1 MAWCVAVSR
10 AYVCS
15 LTLRMMHAQARTIQ
29 LPGELHACALFCA
42 VIAAVMAVL
51 IRVLVPVIRPCFL
64 KRGAPYSQAEMEES
78 IEIWTR
84 VVVGATLCA
93 CFPVCPL
100 RRTHKGIARV
110 CAGRTTRHCM
120 LGFVC
125 TTAALNLAASMPAA
139 ANARLTT
146 AVLAQAAVVFYF
158 QSASRIE
165 LGSQYEGRMTKV
177 VAANVCGVISYG
189 VCGELAHA
197 LVFRWLLK

>member
-1 MAWCVAVSR
+1 M
-10 AYVCS
+10 
-15 LTLRMMHAQARTIQ
+15 QARTIQ

-64 KRGAPYSQAEMEES
+64 KRGAPYSQAEMDES

-84 VVVGATLCA
+84 VVVGAALCA

-100 RRTHKGIARV
+100 RRTHKDIARV

-139 ANARLTT
+139 ARTGASAWTSGQRSNARPTF
-146 AVLAQAAVVFYF
+146 ARAARE
-158 QSASRIE
+158 APAERE
-165 LGSQYEGRMTKV
+165 RE
-177 VAANVCGVISYG
+177 
-189 VCGELAHA
+189 
-197 LVFRWLLK
+197 

>member
-1 MAWCVAVSR
+1 
-10 AYVCS
+10 
-15 LTLRMMHAQARTIQ
+15 
-29 LPGELHACALFCA
+29 
-42 VIAAVMAVL
+42 
-51 IRVLVPVIRPCFL
+51 
-64 KRGAPYSQAEMEES
+64 
-78 IEIWTR
+78 
-84 VVVGATLCA
+84 
-93 CFPVCPL
+93 
-100 RRTHKGIARV
+100 
-110 CAGRTTRHCM
+110 M

-125 TTAALNLAASMPAA
+125 TTAALNLAALMPAA